1 MKFDDLKQDWQKNI
15 EQVSAPDN
23 LNKVINM
30 LEEETTKIDKEIKR
44 RDFLE
49 ISIAVLLIPVWVL
62 GLFISKGSIQTVGYV
77 IAIAS
82 CIYIPYKLMSAKK
95 VTAPKLSNIKAFLE
109 REKQKVSQQKQL
121 LESVVWWYIAP
132 LTLSIVLITLGGT
145 VNETGLPSMNDH
157 LFIYYGCLVLLIVGI
172 YFLNK
177 RAAKKKFGPLLTN
190 IEQRLAEISPNI

>member
-1 MKFDDLKQDWQKNI
+1 MKLDDLKQDWQKNI
-15 EQVSAPDN
+15 EQVSAPEN

-30 LEEETTKIDKEIKR
+30 LEKETTKIDKEIKR
-44 RDFLE
+44 RYFFE
-49 ISIAVLLIPVWVL
+49 ISIAVLLIPIWIL
-62 GLFISKGSIQTVGYV
+62 GLFISKGSIQTIGYI

-95 VTAPKLSNIKAFLE
+95 VTTPKLSNIKTFLE

-121 LESVVWWYIAP
+121 LESIVWWYIAP
-132 LTLSIVLITLGGT
+132 LTVSIVLITLGGT

-157 LFIYYGCLVLLIVGI
+157 LCIYYGCLVLLIVGI

>member
-1 MKFDDLKQDWQKNI
+1 MKLDDLKQDWQKNI
-15 EQVSAPDN
+15 EQVSTSEN
-23 LNKVINM
+23 LNEVINM
-30 LEEETTKIDKEIKR
+30 LEKETTKIDKEIKR

-49 ISIAVLLIPVWVL
+49 ISIAVLLIPVWIL
-62 GLFISKGSIQTVGYV
+62 GLFISKGSIQTLGYI

-82 CIYIPYKLMSAKK
+82 CIYIPYKLISAKK
-95 VTAPKLSNIKAFLE
+95 ITAPKLSNIKTFLE
-109 REKQKVSQQKQL
+109 SEKQKIAQQKQL

-132 LTLSIVLITLGGT
+132 LTISIVLITLGGT

-190 IEQRLAEISPNI
+190 IEQRLSEINH